1 MALFIAIE
9 AGLVLVLLGLA
20 TAMTETTPGRHDN
33 PVWPWPVR
41 ISLENLPE
49 VPALQRL
56 VQLPIEFAL
65 VGSGLTILA
74 IVFLVRRRPI
84 LLSGALFVVVAGGAA
99 IGLQPVMI
107 EAYPTS
113 FTRPPLSY
121 TAGSIAEGM
130 AVYQAHCASCH
141 GTPAAGREVPR
152 GSVLDLLGPITA
164 RRSAGD
170 LFWLITHGQPNRGMP
185 EFGSVGEAQRWHG
198 SPSPRSARARH
209 AGSSGGRT

>member
-1 MALFIAIE
+1 
-9 AGLVLVLLGLA
+9 
-20 TAMTETTPGRHDN
+20 MTETTPALHDN

-41 ISLENLPE
+41 ISLDNLPE

-74 IVFLVRRRPI
+74 VVFLVRRRPI
-84 LLSGALFVVVAGGAA
+84 LLSGTLFVVVAGGAA
-99 IGLQPVMI
+99 IGLQPLMI

-130 AVYQAHCASCH
+130 TVYQAHCASCH
-141 GTPAAGREVPR
+141 GTPAADREVPR
-152 GSVLDLLGPITA
+152 GSTLDLLGPRTA

-170 LFWLITHGQPNRGMP
+170 LFWLITHGRPDRGMP
-185 EFGSVGEAQRWHG
+185 EFGEPAWRDAALARDQF
-198 SPSPRSARARH
+198 PPRTRH
-209 AGSSGGRT
+209 DHRPAPGRSSGRT